1 MAAHDP
7 SELDARDPLP
17 AGPGRFLL
25 PPGTIYL
32 DGNSLG
38 PPTPRGLALCR
49 QVLDDWERLGVA
61 GWTDADPAWFTWAE
75 RLAAREA
82 RLLLGAQPSEVA
94 VTGGTTINLHQLLS
108 TFYRPSGRRRK
119 LVADA
124 LAFPSDLYAMRA
136 HAGDDLV
143 LVPSRDQR
151 TIASEDVEAALGD
164 DVALV
169 LLSGV
174 LYRSGQLLDVAR
186 LTQAAHAA
194 GALAGWDFCHAIGI
208 VPLDL
213 DAWGVDFAVWCN
225 YKYLGAGPGAVGG
238 LFVAERH
245 LATAGPAL
253 PGWWGSDKA
262 RQFDMSDD
270 FQPAGDAGAFQIGT
284 PPILGLAA
292 LDGALD
298 VYEEA
303 GMAAVRA
310 RSLRLTAHLRE
321 RVEAVGL
328 AVVTPPEDAARG
340 GHIAVA
346 HPEAVRVGRA
356 LRDAGVVPDVRPPDI
371 VRLAP
376 HPLYTTYA
384 DVAAAADALAAV
396 VAERRWERYP
406 AARAAVT

>member
-1 MAAHDP
+1 MATD
-7 SELDARDPLP
+7 LDVRDPLP
-17 AGPGRFLL
+17 AGPGRFLP
-25 PPGTIYL
+25 PPGTVYL

-61 GWTDADPAWFTWAE
+61 GWSEASPAWFTWAE
-75 RLAAREA
+75 QLAAREA
-82 RLLLGAQPSEVA
+82 ELLVGARPNEVA

-108 TFYRPSGRRRK
+108 TFYRPDGRRRR

-124 LAFPSDLYAMRA
+124 LAFPSDLYALRA
-136 HAGDDLV
+136 HAGRDLT
-143 LVPSRDQR
+143 LVPSRDGR
-151 TIASEDVEAALGD
+151 TIAPEDVEAALGD
-164 DVALV
+164 DVALL

-174 LYRSGQLLDVAR
+174 LYRSGQLLDIPR
-186 LTQAAHAA
+186 LTAAAHAA

-208 VPLDL
+208 VPLQL

-225 YKYLGAGPGAVGG
+225 YKYLGGGPGAVGG

-245 LATAGPAL
+245 HGVRPAL
-253 PGWWGSDKA
+253 PGWWGSDKQ
-262 RQFDMSDD
+262 RQFEMADD
-270 FQPAGDAGAFQIGT
+270 FLAAGDAGGFQIGT

-298 VYEEA
+298 VYAEV

-310 RSLRLTAHLRE
+310 RSLRLTAFFRA
-321 RVEAVGL
+321 RVTAAGL
-328 AVVTPPEDAARG
+328 EVVTPAGDADRG

-346 HPEAVRVGRA
+346 HPESVRIGRA

-384 DVAAAADALAAV
+384 DLARAADTLAAV
-396 VAERRWERYP
+396 VSERRWERYP
-406 AARAAVT
+406 AGREAVT